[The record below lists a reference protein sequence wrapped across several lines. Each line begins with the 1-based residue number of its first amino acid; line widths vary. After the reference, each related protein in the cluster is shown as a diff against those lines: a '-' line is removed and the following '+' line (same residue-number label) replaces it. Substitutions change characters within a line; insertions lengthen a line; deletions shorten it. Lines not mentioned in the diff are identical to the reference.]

1 MILVPSPRQPLNG
14 NKMNHF
20 LKNTVLVVSLV
31 FMNQITNAQQFRTH
45 AVKEGET
52 LESIAKQYRV
62 TPYNILKLNKELKQ
76 HEELRPNTI
85 LVIPVGAVADKS
97 SSRKTSDIKKLFPE
111 VDSVER
117 QKPFGFKRHKVRR
130 KETLYGLT
138 KRYNITEEELKRYN
152 RELYSS
158 QLRKKMIL
166 RIPIFQEQKKRTERD
181 SILETNFEIYTV
193 APKETRWS
201 IAHKYGITIDSML
214 VLNPDLSKITDYL
227 REGQQLR
234 LPKLPGSTTENQET
248 ELYISYTVPPK
259 MNFYRLEQEF
269 GVKSDEI
276 VRLNPE
282 IAERGGLKEGMIIR
296 LPEKK
301 LDPGAINTENYIFYE
316 VKPKQ
321 TLFSLTRKLGI
332 SYGDLLL
339 LNPDLKEGLKAG
351 MVLKLPNDQKGDF
364 EVRNALVLDKINL
377 LDSINLDNRPK
388 LLFLLPFRLDRLNL
402 RDKESVEVN
411 MEKRNDVKLSLGL
424 YSGAL
429 VALDSIAELGVS
441 VDVRTYDNQLNLA
454 RTKEVLFRE
463 NLLDVDA
470 VVGPLDEQ
478 SLKEVAVRT
487 AVHGIPVIAPVPV
500 KSDISLNNVFFSYT
514 SDEILRKRMLQH
526 VADSLTGQNI
536 VVIADQKNSVARDSI
551 VAKFPTAKILEVA
564 EEEKNIG
571 INRGNLATM
580 LSEEVDNWVF
590 LETGNFKLISSVV
603 SILNSFNDALLDTE
617 NSTEKLKLRLF
628 TTNKNRAFENDVIS
642 SSHLSKLR
650 FTYPSV
656 YREVAN
662 DNFVKRYRKRFGDAP
677 DRYAV
682 RGFDITYDLLLK
694 LAYKNNLMEASK
706 LIGKTEY
713 TGNTFDYEKDF
724 ASGYFN
730 RASYIMTYD
739 NLRIK
744 EVN

>member
-1 MILVPSPRQPLNG
+1 
-14 NKMNHF
+14 MNHF
-20 LKNTVLVVSLV
+20 FKNTILLVSLV
-31 FMNQITNAQQFRTH
+31 FLGHMSWAQQFTTH

-62 TPYNILKLNKELKQ
+62 TPYNILKFNKELKQ
-76 HEELRPNTI
+76 NDVLAPNTI
-85 LVIPVGAVADKS
+85 LVIPSGLAAGQDPSTPASVQK
-97 SSRKTSDIKKLFPE
+97 RLFQE
-111 VDSVER
+111 EELVE
-117 QKPFGFKRHKVRR
+117 QAEPIGFGRHKVRK
-130 KETLYGLT
+130 KETLYGIA
-138 KRYNITEEELKRYN
+138 KRYNITEEDIKRYN

-166 RIPIFQEQKKRTERD
+166 RIPRYLKQPGKTERD
-181 SILETNFEIYTV
+181 SILEADFEIYTV

-214 VLNPDLSKITDYL
+214 ALNPDLSKITDYL
-227 REGQQLR
+227 REGQELR
-234 LPKLPGSTTENQET
+234 LPKMPGSTVENQET
-248 ELYISYTVPPK
+248 QLYISYTVPPK
-259 MNFYRLEQEF
+259 MNFYRLEKEF

-301 LDPGAINTENYIFYE
+301 VDPGAINTENYIFYE

-332 SYGDLLL
+332 SYEDLLL

-351 MVLKLPNDQKGDF
+351 MVLKLPNDQEGDF

-377 LDSINLDNRPK
+377 LDSINLENRPK

-402 RDKESVEVN
+402 RDTESVAAN
-411 MEKRNDVKLSLGL
+411 IDNRNDIKYSLGL

-441 VDVRTYDNQLNLA
+441 VDVRTYDNQLDLA

-487 AVHGIPVIAPVPV
+487 SVHGIPVIAPVPV

-514 SDEILRKRMLQH
+514 SDDILRKRMLQH
-526 VADSLTGQNI
+526 VADSLSGQNI
-536 VVIADQKNSVARDSI
+536 VVIADQKNSVVRDSI
-551 VAKFPTAKILEVA
+551 LAKFPTARILEVA

-571 INRGNLATM
+571 IDREKLATM

-590 LETGNFKLISSVV
+590 VETANFKLISSVV
-603 SILNSFNDALLDTE
+603 SILNSFNDALLDVE
-617 NSTEKLKLRLF
+617 NSTEKLKVRMF

-642 SSHLSKLR
+642 SSHLSNLR

-662 DNFVKRYRKRFGDAP
+662 DNFVKRYRRRFGDTP

-694 LAYKNNLMEASK
+694 LAYKNSLMEASK

-730 RASYIMTYD
+730 QASYIMTYD

-744 EVN
+744 EVK